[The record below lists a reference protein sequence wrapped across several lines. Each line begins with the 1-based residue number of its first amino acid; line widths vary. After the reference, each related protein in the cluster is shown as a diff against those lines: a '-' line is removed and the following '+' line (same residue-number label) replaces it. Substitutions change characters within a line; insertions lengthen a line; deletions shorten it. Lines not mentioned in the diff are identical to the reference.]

1 MALSPRQSQYL
12 RALGH
17 HAQVIVQ
24 IGKNGVTDG
33 VTAAVHQALLDDE
46 LVKIRVSGESPADRH
61 EAAEALAEALKAE
74 VAQVLGHTLLLYR
87 PHPSEPKLKL
97 PKEPKKA

>member
-1 MALSPRQSQYL
+1 MSLTAKQSQFL

-17 HAQVIVQ
+17 HAQVLVQ
-24 IGKNGVTDG
+24 IGKNGLTDG
-33 VTAAVHQALLDDE
+33 VTAAVHQALLDHE
-46 LVKIRVSGESPADRH
+46 LVKIRVSGDSPADR
-61 EAAEALAEALKAE
+61 AETAETLATALKAE

-97 PKEPKKA
+97 PKEPKK